1 MNHVKTLVG
10 AAVAAAMLSMAGA
23 ALAQKGE
30 TVKIG
35 WVDPLSGLMAPVGQ
49 NQIKS
54 YQYMAEQFSKSNSA
68 GVKFEMVLVRQQAQS
83 PQETV
88 NARASR

>member
-54 YQYMAEQFSKSNSA
+54 YQYMAEHFSKKNPPGSSSKWCPSTTSSA
-68 GVKFEMVLVRQQAQS
+68 RR
-83 PQETV
+83 
-88 NARASR
+88 RASTPSSR